1 MAACKSKDN
10 ACVLTMVDN
19 YVHLQW
25 PKHFVA
31 NRAFTVQCPTVQ
43 VIVAFMDKEDPNAGV
58 ENPQPLPCIAAP
70 WDWTEIGAVMVGDGV
85 VVPAHLREI

>member
-1 MAACKSKDN
+1 
-10 ACVLTMVDN
+10 
-19 YVHLQW
+19 
-25 PKHFVA
+25 
-31 NRAFTVQCPTVQ
+31 